1 MRFDGKVVLVTG
13 GSRGIGKGISLLFGQ
28 LGARVAVNY
37 ARNDEAAERLAAEM
51 RSQGI
56 DVGLFKADLGEY
68 GQAAEMVRRVVEGFG
83 GLNVLVNNAGINIGP
98 QSLFEMPPEVWNR
111 VIATNLT
118 ALYNVTRPAA
128 IVMRERGGGAIVNIA
143 SNVISTGGGSG
154 AAYAASK
161 AGVQGFTRSLGK
173 DLAPYGIRV
182 NAIAPGVTETEMI
195 DRLPPEVQARLRIP
209 APVGRIGRP
218 EDVAGLAAFLASDY
232 AAFIAGQTIFV
243 DGGKYQP

>member
-13 GSRGIGKGISLLFGQ
+13 GARGIGKGISLLFGQ

-37 ARNDEAAERLAAEM
+37 ARNDQAAEALAKEM
-51 RSQGI
+51 R
-56 DVGLFKADLGEY
+56 DVGAEVALFKADVSDYE
-68 GQAAEMVRRVVEGFG
+68 AAEGTVERVTAHFG
-83 GLNVLVNNAGINIGP
+83 ALDVLVNNAGINIP
-98 QSLFEMPPEVWNR
+98 PHNILDMSPEVWHR
-111 VIATNLT
+111 IIATNLT
-118 ALYNVTRPAA
+118 SMYNVTRPAA
-128 IVMRERGGGAIVNIA
+128 RFMKEHGGGAIINVA

-154 AAYAASK
+154 PAYAASK

-195 DRLPPEVQARLRIP
+195 AGLPQEVQARLRAP

-218 EDVAGLAAFLASDY
+218 SDVAGLAAFLASEY

-243 DGGKYQP
+243 DGGKY